1 MPPGAAEARALQL
14 AVVAGLRHE
23 KLIDDQLQQVLAD
36 CLADCQGDDEI
47 GRALVREARRPVDR
61 ARRIPA
67 ALARALAAARSRAIA
82 AWQRARSVNRFAIF
96 RDDLSRLLDLKREEA
111 AAVNPSSPYDGL
123 LDEYEPGATAE
134 SLAALFEPLER
145 SLSEL
150 VRDVASAHSRAN
162 SGAVRGHFPVDRQ
175 LALGREIAEAA
186 GFDFERGR
194 LDGSAHPFC
203 MGIAPS
209 DVRLTWRGDVNDFR
223 PALLGIL
230 HEVGHG
236 LYEQGLPDDWLG
248 SPLAEPASLGVHE
261 SQSRLWENHIG
272 RSREFW
278 SWLMP
283 RFRDVLSGST
293 IPGIE
298 ELWHALHAVTPS
310 AIRVEADETTYN
322 LHIVARFRMERALFR
337 GELQVDDLPDAWSEQ
352 MRRLLGLEVQD
363 DNHGVLQ
370 DIHWATG
377 LFGYFPT
384 YTLGN
389 LMAAQL
395 FEAVC
400 VQIPDLRDQI
410 ARGEFAPLLTWLR
423 EKIHRRGTWLPPA
436 ELLERAT
443 AAPLSSE
450 PFLRHVTSNCRSLYG

>member
-14 AVVAGLRHE
+14 SMVAGLRHA
-23 KLIDDQLQQVLAD
+23 KLIDDELLHVLAE
-36 CLADCQGDDEI
+36 CEGEDEI

-67 ALARALAAARSRAIA
+67 ALARALAAARSRAIV
-82 AWQRARSVNRFAIF
+82 AWQRARSANRFAIL
-96 RDDLSRLLDLKREEA
+96 RDDLERLIELKREEA

-134 SLAALFEPLER
+134 SLSALFEPLEQ

-150 VRDVASAHSRAN
+150 VREVASATSKPEP
-162 SGAVRGHFPVDRQ
+162 GVVRGHFPVDRQ

-209 DVRLTWRGDVNDFR
+209 DVRLTWRGDVTDFR

-236 LYEQGLPDDWLG
+236 LYEQGLPDEWHG

-261 SQSRLWENHIG
+261 SQSRLWENHVG

-278 SWLMP
+278 HWLMP
-283 RFRDVLSGST
+283 RFREVLSGST

-298 ELWHALHAVTPS
+298 ELWQAMHAVTPS

-322 LHIVARFRMERALFR
+322 LHIVARFRMELALFR
-337 GELQVDDLPDAWSEQ
+337 GELQVDDLPAAWSEQ

-363 DNHGVLQ
+363 DNQAVLQ

-395 FEAVC
+395 FDAAS
-400 VQIPDLRDQI
+400 VQVPDLSQKI

-423 EKIHRRGTWLPPA
+423 AKIHRHGTSLPPA
-436 ELLERAT
+436 ELIERAT